1 MPRKTAISVNLDRH
15 ERQLSRRQMDLFR
28 SGLTE
33 GGAGAPAWPDLP
45 KEAQDALVGLMM
57 QLILDHVRAGE
68 TAQETEAGH
77 DL

>member
-1 MPRKTAISVNLDRH
+1 
-15 ERQLSRRQMDLFR
+15 MDLFR